1 MTILPSPG
9 RYPRFFFKSGSP
21 DVPTPHLGLEKSASE
36 RNAVR
41 INSYAEEALK
51 NLIPLCY
58 WQVFLDMGE
67 QKKWRRRYL
76 LGVLDI
82 LVWFL
87 CNRLN
92 DQACS

>member
-9 RYPRFFFKSGSP
+9 SYPRYLYKSGPP
-21 DVPTPHLGLEKSASE
+21 DVPAPHLGLEKSASG

-41 INSYAEEALK
+41 INSYAEEALR

-67 QKKWRRRYL
+67 QKRWRMKCL
-76 LGVLDI
+76 LGVLNI
-82 LVWFL
+82 LV
-87 CNRLN
+87 
-92 DQACS
+92 